1 MANGT
6 FNANGSGEPVRLQYG
21 RGYMLLGAG
30 AGQDFGGGTVTLEI
44 RTTDPSSGADAY
56 VQMETYTA
64 LPDPSPVV
72 INLGGTAAVVRLTLS
87 SATSPDLD
95 WELAEAR
102 VP

>member
-6 FNANGSGEPVRLQYG
+6 FNSDGSGESVRLQYG

-30 AGQDFGGGTVTLEI
+30 AGQDFGGGTVKLEI
-44 RTTDPSSGADAY
+44 RTADPSSGADAY
-56 VQMETYTA
+56 IQMEAYTA

-72 INLGGTAAVVRLTLS
+72 INLGGTSAVVRLTMS
-87 SATSPDLD
+87 GSTSPDLD
-95 WELAEAR
+95 WALVEAR